1 MAEMVSY
8 CGLRCDRCPAYIA
21 RRTGDRD
28 LRERTAREW
37 SAQYN
42 AEIAPA
48 DIACDGCMPG
58 AELQFAHCSECDIRA
73 CGIAKGVDS
82 CARCS
87 DYPCSRLVAFFEW
100 VPEARDTLDALRKAS
115 NAEG

>member
-1 MAEMVSY
+1 MAKMVSY
-8 CGLRCDRCPAYIA
+8 CGLRCDQCPAYIA
-21 RRTGDRD
+21 RHTDD
-28 LRERTAREW
+28 HALRERTAREW

-58 AELQFAHCSECDIRA
+58 AEVQFSHCSNCDIRA
-73 CGIAKGVDS
+73 CAIARGVES
-82 CARCS
+82 CAGCAE
-87 DYPCSRLVAFFEW
+87 YPCQRLSAFFEW